1 MTNLQEDLT
10 LALQRRAEAVTVENH
25 LDAILDDHNIIRFSN
40 NNSRGPATKP
50 GAPRRSKRRRNRWR
64 RRADLGNQRPHPT
77 ARGVLDGPGA
87 RRHQPGNT
95 GGVNSQRRRDHSR

>member
-40 NNSRGPATKP
+40 NNSGTR
-50 GAPRRSKRRRNRWR
+50 
-64 RRADLGNQRPHPT
+64 DE
-77 ARGVLDGPGA
+77 
-87 RRHQPGNT
+87 T
-95 GGVNSQRRRDHSR
+95 GCSSSQQASP